1 MISVIVAATDNDVI
15 GRANDLP
22 WYLSRDLKNF
32 KEVTTGH
39 TTIMGRKTFDS
50 IFARLGKPL
59 PNRKNVIVTG
69 QADFSA
75 PPECVVVHSWEEA
88 MEQTKGDEVF
98 VIGGATLYRLA
109 LPFADRLHLTRV
121 HATIDGDVMLPPIDF
136 SEWNLVSE
144 ESWPKDEKSAY
155 DATYQIYERKR

>member
-32 KEVTTGH
+32 KDVTTGH

-59 PNRKNVIVTG
+59 PNRKNVIVTT
-69 QADFSA
+69 QTDFHA
-75 PPECVVVHSWEEA
+75 PPECVVAHSWEEA
-88 MEQTKGDEVF
+88 IEKTKGEEIF
-98 VIGGATLYRLA
+98 VIGGATLYALA

-121 HATIDGDVMLPPIDF
+121 HATIEGDVRLPPIDF

-144 ESWPKDEKSAY
+144 EVWPKDEKNKF
-155 DATYQIYERKR
+155 DASYQIYERKR